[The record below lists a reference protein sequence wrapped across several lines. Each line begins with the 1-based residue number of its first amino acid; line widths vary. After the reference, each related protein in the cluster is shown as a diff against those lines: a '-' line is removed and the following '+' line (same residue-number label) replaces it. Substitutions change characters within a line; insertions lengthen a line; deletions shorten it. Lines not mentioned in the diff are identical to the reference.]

1 MALTLGFGYAAAM
14 ISAKVFPYQVDSLG
28 FHGTMWVHA
37 AISAVMTLWAMLTL
51 KDTDGLTLVQVE
63 RMYDSRMEE
72 RGQECSK
79 AMAKQEYN
87 NPLGMICD
95 AFHKIRANAVRKRS
109 IA

>member
-51 KDTDGLTLVQVE
+51 KDTDGLTLVEVE
-63 RMYDSRMEE
+63 RMYDSRMEQ
-72 RGQECSK
+72 GLYSV
-79 AMAKQEYN
+79 
-87 NPLGMICD
+87 L
-95 AFHKIRANAVRKRS
+95 S
-109 IA
+109 